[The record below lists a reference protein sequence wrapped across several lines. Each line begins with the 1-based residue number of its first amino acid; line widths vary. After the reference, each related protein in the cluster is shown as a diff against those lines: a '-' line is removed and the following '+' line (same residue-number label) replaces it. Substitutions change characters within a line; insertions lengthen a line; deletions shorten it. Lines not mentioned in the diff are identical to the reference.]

1 MATTHSLLIIERIL
15 RDREGVWEQ
24 IGDERDLGRLIRDLL
39 LSSTVALFCFGAVLG
54 AFNTDNALLQALLSA
69 LKLPLLFLV
78 TLAICLP
85 TLYLFNLV
93 FGARLQVRQ
102 ALALVMVAITVISM
116 LAVAFAPIS
125 LFFLVTANQYSFY
138 KLLNVAIL
146 TLAAVVGL
154 RFLTGGMA
162 ALNKHNAVRDAAAR
176 AAAEAA
182 AQARA
187 ATAVSEATP
196 VGAPPAL
203 EAPKGD
209 GATAEP
215 ATGAAPVSPAPGA
228 APVSP
233 APGAAPVSPAPG
245 AAGPVVPVSPPV
257 QPALPVPVPAG
268 APHGNGGGVLV
279 ATHPA
284 QFAGV
289 RMGVAAQPVPASW
302 SPRPQVPP
310 AEKQASMTLLYV
322 WILLFGFVGTQ
333 LAWTLRPFF
342 GSPGQDFEL
351 FRSIDGNFYVD
362 IVRTIGGV
370 F

>member
-1 MATTHSLLIIERIL
+1 MATTHGLLIIERIL

-24 IGDERDLGRLIRDLL
+24 IGDERDLGRMIRDMLI
-39 LSSTVALFCFGAVLG
+39 SSTVALFCFGAVLG
-54 AFNTDNALLQALLSA
+54 AFNTENALLQALLSA
-69 LKLPLLFLV
+69 VKLPLLFLV

-102 ALALVMVAITVISM
+102 ALALVMVAITVIST

-125 LFFLVTANQYSFY
+125 LFFLITANQYSFY

-146 TLAAVVGL
+146 TLAALVGL

-162 ALNKHNAVRDAAAR
+162 ALNKHNAVRDAFAR
-176 AAAEAA
+176 AAAEAGA
-182 AQARA
+182 L
-187 ATAVSEATP
+187 ATAVGGDSATGTAAP
-196 VGAPPAL
+196 AAGSAAAVGADA
-203 EAPKGD
+203 
-209 GATAEP
+209 
-215 ATGAAPVSPAPGA
+215 GAAPVSPAPAGAPGSPVA

-233 APGAAPVSPAPG
+233 AP
-245 AAGPVVPVSPPV
+245 AGPVPP
-257 QPALPVPVPAG
+257 ANLPVPAG
-268 APHGNGGGVLV
+268 VPVGNGAAVLV
-279 ATHPA
+279 APPA
-284 QFAGV
+284 QQRFMPG
-289 RMGVAAQPVPASW
+289 MVPAPPIPAPW
-302 SPRPQVPP
+302 AQRQPAPP

-362 IVRTIGGV
+362 IVRTIGQL

>member
-1 MATTHSLLIIERIL
+1 MATSHGLLVIERIL
-15 RDREGVWEQ
+15 RDRDGIWEQ
-24 IGDERDLGRLIRDLL
+24 ITI
-39 LSSTVALFCFGAVLG
+39 ALFCFGAVLG
-54 AFNTDNALLQALLSA
+54 AFNTDNALLQSLLSA
-69 LKLPLLFLV
+69 IKLPLLFLV

-125 LFFLVTANQYSFY
+125 LFFLITANQYSFY

-146 TLAAVVGL
+146 TLAALVGL

-162 ALNKHNAVRDAAAR
+162 ALNKHNSVRDAFAR
-176 AAAEAA
+176 AAVEAKAA
-182 AQARA
+182 APAQAVAGNGAIPTGDA
-187 ATAVSEATP
+187 A
-196 VGAPPAL
+196 PA
-203 EAPKGD
+203 GD
-209 GATAEP
+209 AASGGGDAGE
-215 ATGAAPVSPAPGA
+215 APVSPAPAGAPALPA
-228 APVSP
+228 APV
-233 APGAAPVSPAPG
+233 APVPLPAG
-245 AAGPVVPVSPPV
+245 AVPV
-257 QPALPVPVPAG
+257 AVPAG
-268 APHGNGGGVLV
+268 NGAAVLV
-279 ATHPA
+279 AAPPHPMAPGYA
-284 QFAGV
+284 QAPPIWAP
-289 RMGVAAQPVPASW
+289 RQVPAA
-302 SPRPQVPP
+302 PP

-342 GSPGQDFEL
+342 GSPGQKFEL

-362 IVRTIGGV
+362 IVRTIGHL